1 MLRTTTIT
9 SILIVLT
16 MAMSHDMMAQ
26 CISTFPAIEDFES
39 TTGVYSW
46 SPVCTQ
52 ADNCGV
58 TAEPF
63 QFNVGPDSGGQ
74 WSSNV
79 ISSHGYETGEHI
91 IENCFD
97 VTSLAHPKLKFQYAS
112 TDVGGLELQASEDG
126 NTWTSVWTNTIAE
139 IDPANSDVSLIDYKN
154 ASTLYLRFVSIS
166 ASLIDNIEMS
176 EAVINLN
183 YAYDLAGNR
192 TSEDII
198 VNLIDE
204 EEVTA
209 RNLNI
214 VEGLVSN
221 DSPEM
226 MIATETRSEKPLDA
240 NDISVFPNPTKG
252 IVRVSVTGSAES
264 YNMTLMNSMGQL
276 IMDQPLQSSQE
287 IDIST
292 QIAGIYYIIVSSGT
306 DRLVYQVIK
315 K

>member
-1 MLRTTTIT
+1 
-9 SILIVLT
+9 
-16 MAMSHDMMAQ
+16 MAQ

-58 TAEPF
+58 IAAPY
-63 QFNVGPDSGGQ
+63 QFNVGPDLTTTWQSTI
-74 WSSNV
+74 

-97 VTSLAHPKLKFQYAS
+97 VTSLAHPRIKFQYSS
-112 TDVGGLELQASEDG
+112 TDVGGLELYVSEDG
-126 NTWTSVWTNTIAE
+126 NTWTSVWTSTIA
-139 IDPANSDVSLIDYKN
+139 IINPSDGDISLIDYKDV
-154 ASTLYLRFVSIS
+154 STLYLRFVSIS
-166 ASLIDNIEMS
+166 ASVIDNIEMS
-176 EAVINLN
+176 EAIINLN

-226 MIATETRSEKPLDA
+226 MIATETRSENPLEA

-292 QIAGIYYIIVSSGT
+292 QIAGIYYIIVSSRT